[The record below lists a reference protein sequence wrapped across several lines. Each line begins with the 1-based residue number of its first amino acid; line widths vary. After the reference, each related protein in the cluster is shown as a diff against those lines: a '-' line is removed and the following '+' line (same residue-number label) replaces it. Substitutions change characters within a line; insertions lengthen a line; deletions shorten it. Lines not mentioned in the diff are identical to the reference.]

1 MIENDINI
9 LKKGVICMLINQID
23 FFREKLENQIIKNEP
38 YDEIYQTSI
47 IIDKLLVDYY
57 KSGQLGKD
65 I

>member
-1 MIENDINI
+1 
-9 LKKGVICMLINQID
+9 MLINQID
-23 FFREKLENQIIKNEP
+23 FFREKLENQINKNEP